1 MQWRHKD
8 LLDIS
13 QLTRDELLHVFETAQ
28 YFREINERPV
38 KKVPTLKGKS
48 VVLFFA
54 EPSTR
59 TKTSFDVAGK
69 RLSADTFS
77 LSKSMSSLQ
86 KGESLKDT
94 ALTLQAMNPDAI
106 VLRHSVSG

>member
-1 MQWRHKD
+1 MQHAQRPTWPHKD
-8 LLDIS
+8 LLDVT
-13 QLTRDELLHVFETAQ
+13 QLTRAELFHLLDTAAQ
-28 YFREINERPV
+28 FHDINRRPV

-69 RLSADTFS
+69 RLRPTPSRWPRAGPACPRA
-77 LSKSMSSLQ
+77 K
-86 KGESLKDT
+86 
-94 ALTLQAMNPDAI
+94 A
-106 VLRHSVSG
+106 